1 MRVQYTK
8 LCGPTISKIVSV
20 KIYTKLYIS
29 LHPVVS
35 NLIFQRYLYEKI
47 FLNKFYLVKLS
58 WKVDNQKIK
67 KCWSFKELRSLSL
80 SRKNPGPSLSLS
92 IRPANED
99 AAWNLSGPITSKIV
113 SEVFYTLLSISC
125 YTVISNLIFWWFLYQ
140 KIFLNKFYLVKLSWK
155 VDNQKLKKCWSFRE
169 LQSLS
174 LSRRLPRIKSL
185 KNIYVFH
192 NDFSLHKILF
202 IILC

>member
-8 LCGPTISKIVSV
+8 LCGPTTSKIVSV

-29 LHPVVS
+29 WHPVVS

-113 SEVFYTLLSISC
+113 SVVYNTYFNISC
-125 YTVISNLIFWWFLYQ
+125 YIVPSNAIFHRFLYQ
-140 KIFLNKFYLVKLSWK
+140 KMFPHNFYFMYYIEKSCHSK
-155 VDNQKLKKCWSFRE
+155 DFRW
-169 LQSLS
+169 
-174 LSRRLPRIKSL
+174 
-185 KNIYVFH
+185 
-192 NDFSLHKILF
+192 
-202 IILC
+202 